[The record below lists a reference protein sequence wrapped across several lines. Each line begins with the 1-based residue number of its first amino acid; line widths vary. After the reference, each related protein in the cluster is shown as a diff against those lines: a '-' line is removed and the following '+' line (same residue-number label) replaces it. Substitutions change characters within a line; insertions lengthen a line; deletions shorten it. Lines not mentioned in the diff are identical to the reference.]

1 MMKIKDCVDLQKLK
15 NFGFEFISGINGYYK
30 VYFPKLFGLIPL
42 PHSSKVR
49 GIAIYEDRNIIIK
62 ENYGFS
68 WVPALNDA
76 FAVQDLIDAGFV
88 EEV

>member
-1 MMKIKDCVDLQKLK
+1 MKIKECIDLQKLK
-15 NFGFEFISGINGYYK
+15 DFGFEFISGVNGYYK

-42 PHSSKVR
+42 PRNRKVR

-68 WVPALNDA
+68 WIPAKDST
-76 FAVQDLIDAGFV
+76 FAIQDLIDAGFV
-88 EEV
+88 EGV

>member
-1 MMKIKDCVDLQKLK
+1 MKIKENIDLQKLK
-15 NFGFEFISGINGYYK
+15 DYGFEFISGVNGYYK

-42 PHSSKVR
+42 PKNRRVR
-49 GIAIYEDRNIIIK
+49 GIAIYEEDRDIIIK
-62 ENYGFS
+62 ENYGFA
-68 WVPALNDA
+68 WIPANDT